1 MELESGA
8 KTKAKLCKTFKA
20 AAAVAAIVILI
31 AIANATV
38 NANVE
43 AIVAST
49 LRDTV
54 WATLIEQ
61 NICPDC

>member
-1 MELESGA
+1 MLVELESGP
-8 KTKAKLCKTFKA
+8 KTKAKICKTFKA

-54 WATLIEQ
+54 
-61 NICPDC
+61 